1 MATTASTWR
10 QHLERYNR
18 GSVDVFDAAFLER
31 WGSQSWV
38 PGDEDSAGAAEF
50 HVQLVS
56 RIATQ
61 HLGYIDGTE
70 AAALASL
77 RVLFEQAREA
87 TARRSKARHF
97 ETLLWHVLNRH
108 VRPFTAKWHRR
119 SELPNF
125 GALDTT
131 DEFRAELG
139 ELQIILNLFDEL
151 LLELRDGAAP
161 PPHASPQRE
170 ARIEAEVNKPLKWGT
185 AWSASALNR
194 ETLADI
200 DAAEG
205 VAIKAR
211 REHYRL
217 NAAQEH
223 AVGLALSGGG
233 IRSATFSLGVL
244 TALARRNVLPKIDY
258 LSTVSGGGYL
268 GAFLETF
275 LANAVEQRTHAKIG
289 LESDDLPFSRSD
301 AKADAL
307 GHIRQ
312 NSRYLASGSAWTR
325 LKVAFSQLYG
335 MFINLAAITL
345 VVGLCAILALA
356 LREFV
361 PLRPGAWQ
369 AIGIASLP
377 LAACALLLPVVMGL
391 VPRSRRFLD
400 RWVAIAASVQVA
412 VAAIVGLCWL
422 HIKFDPSLRLAWLA
436 APLLV
441 ILASIVAGK
450 LVRGAA
456 TFFRVIA
463 GLSVPL
469 FLLSIY
475 FNLFALFAAFLAEK
489 PLYLAGAAAA
499 LTLVLATYWWC
510 LDVNFTG
517 LHRHYRERLAGA
529 FLIQRTDDGTLGRK
543 ELKLSSLV
551 GSVAAPCP
559 IVNAALNLPSSR
571 LPAMQGRLTDFF
583 AFTPHYC
590 GSPVTGY
597 FPTPQWE
604 SANPDLDVGTAMAI
618 SGAAAA
624 PQMGL
629 ASPGRMSFWL
639 GLLNIRLG
647 YWLARPGKRPLRAP
661 GIAYLLREMFGKI
674 DERAPYLNVS
684 DGGHIENLGVMELL
698 RRRCKFIISIDGEE
712 DARMTFHAVANLQR
726 MAAIDLG
733 ISIDLDLDD
742 LRLNEHGLSRSHFR
756 FARIR
761 YSTSETG
768 YLLYLKLSLTGNEGE
783 FIRRYK
789 LDEPNFPH
797 HSTLNQLFTEPQFEA
812 YRSLGEH
819 VGEKTFLRA
828 IVGDIA
834 DQQDVDVGQWFAAIA
849 DSFLEPQA
857 R

>member
-1 MATTASTWR
+1 LPT
-10 QHLERYNR
+10 
-18 GSVDVFDAAFLER
+18 
-31 WGSQSWV
+31 
-38 PGDEDSAGAAEF
+38 DEDRAGAAEF

-61 HLGYIDGTE
+61 ELGYVDGRET
-70 AAALASL
+70 AALASL
-77 RVLFEQAREA
+77 RVLFETAREA
-87 TARRSKARHF
+87 TASRREARHF
-97 ETLLWHVLNRH
+97 ETLLWHILNRH

-131 DEFRAELG
+131 DEFRAELT
-139 ELQIILNLFDEL
+139 ELQVLLNLFDEL
-151 LLELRDGAAP
+151 LLELRDLVPPPEYSAP
-161 PPHASPQRE
+161 PRDS
-170 ARIEAEVNKPLKWGT
+170 RIQDEVKKSLPWGT
-185 AWSASALNR
+185 AWSVAARNR
-194 ETLADI
+194 KTLVDI
-200 DAAEG
+200 DTAERD
-205 VAIKAR
+205 AIAAR
-211 REHYRL
+211 RKHYGL
-217 NAAQEH
+217 DVGQER

-275 LANAVEQRTHAKIG
+275 LASAADERASAKIG
-289 LESDDLPFSRSD
+289 LRSADLPFSRLD
-301 AKADAL
+301 PEPDAL

-325 LKVAFSQLYG
+325 LKVAFAQLYG
-335 MFINLAAITL
+335 MFVNLAAITVL
-345 VVGLCAILALA
+345 IGLWAILALA

-361 PLRPGAWQ
+361 AARPQGWE
-369 AIGIASLP
+369 AIGIAALP
-377 LAACALLLPVVMGL
+377 LATLAVLLPAIMGF
-391 VPRSRRFLD
+391 VPGSKRILD
-400 RWVAIAASVQVA
+400 RCVAVAASVPVA
-412 VAAIVGLCWL
+412 TAAIVGLGRL
-422 HIKFDPSLRLAWLA
+422 HIEFGELTWSERLPWLA

-441 ILASIVAGK
+441 IVASLAAGK
-450 LVRGAA
+450 ILRGAA
-456 TFFRVIA
+456 GLFRAVA
-463 GLSVPL
+463 GFSVPL
-469 FLLSIY
+469 FLLAIY
-475 FNLFALFAAFLAEK
+475 FNLFAFFAQVQARN
-489 PLYLAGAAAA
+489 PLYVAGAAAA
-499 LTLVLATYWWC
+499 LAIVLATYWWC

-529 FLIQRTDDGTLGRK
+529 FLIQRGAGGGLERK
-543 ELKLSSLV
+543 ELKLSDLAQN
-551 GSVAAPCP
+551 VAAPYP
-559 IVNAALNLPSSR
+559 IVNAALNLPASR

-590 GSPVTGY
+590 GSPVLGY
-597 FPTPQWE
+597 DRTALWE

-629 ASPGRMSFWL
+629 ASPGRMAFWL

-647 YWLARPGKRPLRAP
+647 YWLARPGKPPLRSP
-661 GIAYLLREMFGKI
+661 GMAYLLREMFGMI

-698 RRRCKFIISIDGEE
+698 RRRCKFIIAIDGEE

-726 MAAIDLG
+726 MAAIDLR
-733 ISIDLDLDD
+733 ISIELDLDD
-742 LRLNEHGLSRSHFR
+742 LRLNEQGLSRSHFR
-756 FARIR
+756 FGRIR
-761 YSTSETG
+761 YSNSDTG

-828 IVGDIA
+828 IVGDVA
-834 DQQDVDVGQWFAAIA
+834 GQQDVDVDAWFAAIA
-849 DSFLEPQA
+849 GSLLEPQT